1 MKKIALLIVLIAGFS
16 LTSKAQ
22 QTIAQADLKNNIG
35 KTVTLCDVVYSV
47 KIVSDTLT
55 LLNMG
60 AAYPNQK
67 FTVAIKGNKIV
78 LDWINLKTKHLCA
91 TGTLELYKNT
101 LQLVI
106 SQPSEIKVD

>member
-1 MKKIALLIVLIAGFS
+1 MVLITGFS
-16 LTSKAQ
+16 LKSKAQ
-22 QTIAQADLKNNIG
+22 TKQTIDLADSKNNIG
-35 KTVTLCDVVYSV
+35 KTITLCDVVYSV

-60 AAYPNQK
+60 GAYPNQK

-106 SQPSEIKVD
+106 AQPSEIKVD